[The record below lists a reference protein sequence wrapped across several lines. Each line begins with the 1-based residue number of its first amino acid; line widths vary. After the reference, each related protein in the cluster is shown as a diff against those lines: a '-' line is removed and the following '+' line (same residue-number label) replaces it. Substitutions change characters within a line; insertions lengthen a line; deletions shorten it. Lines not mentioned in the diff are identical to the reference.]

1 MQEPTRTLA
10 MTDRTVN
17 CLRCVHFFVTWE
29 PARPRGCRAL
39 GFKCR
44 GVPSQAVRS
53 ASGEECRY
61 FRQRGRDND
70 RG

>member
-1 MQEPTRTLA
+1 MS
-10 MTDRTVN
+10 DRTVN
-17 CLRCVHFFVTWE
+17 CLQCVYFFVTWE
-29 PARPRGCRAL
+29 AARPRGCRAL

-44 GVPSQAVRS
+44 EVPSQAVRN

-61 FRQRGRDND
+61 FRRRDRNRD